1 VAESARARSWIWQT
15 LANDTTLANGSPPS
29 TPGIGKRI
37 HNGRAPQGEKFPLV
51 IMQLLSPG
59 NDLIVV
65 GGQRIWSDM
74 LWLVKVVNEGT
85 STAPIEASADRIDA
99 LLHTKNGTVVG
110 GVVHVAVRERPHEL
124 PERTDGVDYVN
135 LGGEYRVKASVA

>member
-1 VAESARARSWIWQT
+1 MAESARARSWLYQT
-15 LANDTTLANGSPPS
+15 LANDATL
-29 TPGIGKRI
+29 TPLIGRRI
-37 HNGRAPQGEKFPLV
+37 YSGRAEQGATFPYV
-51 IMQLLSPG
+51 IVQLLSPG

-65 GGQRIWSDM
+65 GSARIWSDM
-74 LWLVKVVNEGT
+74 LWLVKAVNRGT
-85 STAPIEASADRIDA
+85 STAALEPIADRIDA
-99 LLHTKNGTVVG
+99 LLHAKSGTVVG

>member
-1 VAESARARSWIWQT
+1 MSESARARSWLYQT
-15 LANDTTLANGSPPS
+15 LANDSALAPL
-29 TPGIGKRI
+29 IGRRI
-37 HNGRAPQGEKFPLV
+37 YNGRAEQGAAFPYVVL
-51 IMQLLSPG
+51 QLLSPG

-65 GGQRIWSDM
+65 GAVRVWSDM
-74 LWLVKVVNEGT
+74 LWLVKAVNKGT
-85 STAPIEASADRIDA
+85 STAALEPIADRIDA
-99 LLHTKNGTVVG
+99 LLHAKSGTVVG

>member
-1 VAESARARSWIWQT
+1 LAESARARSWLYQT
-15 LANDTTLANGSPPS
+15 LANDTTLANGAPPS

-37 HNGRAPQGEKFPLV
+37 YNGRAEQGAAFPYV
-51 IMQLLSPG
+51 ILQLLSPG

-74 LWLVKVVNEGT
+74 LWLVKVVNLGI
-85 STAPIEASADRIDA
+85 STAKIEASADRIDA
-99 LLHTKNGTVVG
+99 LLHAKSGTVVG